1 MSTAYTVVTVLTAAW
16 IGFSAVSLLRRADF
30 VTQPLIEYG
39 VPRAYWTALGTAK
52 ALGSLGLLAGL
63 AAPAIGIAAAIGLAL
78 YFLGAIATVLRAH
91 SYKTLPYPVL
101 YLAPVIATLTFAA
114 TA

>member
-1 MSTAYTVVTVLTAAW
+1 MSTTYTVVTVLTAAW

-30 VTQPLIEYG
+30 VTQPLVEYG
-39 VPRAYWTALGTAK
+39 VPRTWWTALGTAK

-63 AAPAIGIAAAIGLAL
+63 AVPAVGVAAALGLAL
-78 YFLGAIATVLRAH
+78 YFLGAIATVLRVH

-101 YLAPVIATLTFAA
+101 YLTLST
-114 TA
+114 TT